1 MQRDRRHPR
10 TPRTTAAAAFQVPG
24 ISQPASTLRA
34 PLSCPLPTPYNLP
47 AKEKTEYSNL
57 RCCVLRPRGHR
68 AAHGTHVA
76 TCSIPVPAR
85 HTNTPSWPVEL
96 TGACAAPSMMPA
108 HSRHSD
114 RHSARA
120 PAPSLPPVNHE
131 ATAPF
136 SDLFK
141 SGFDAATVDATAQ
154 LADRSIF
161 VASNGRRYLVESLP
175 DDSPVYGRVPTS
187 PPVPAAAAP
196 PASFYTPSPTIS
208 GSPAPAYPAYPVYHP
223 VPPPQF
229 QVHAPGPGPG
239 WGRSSNVSSHSSSPS
254 AYSARSG
261 YAGGVVPGSEP
272 RGPAHQV
279 TNMMA
284 RLNMNRFSATPMYG
298 MSDGGVQAAETLTDP
313 DLAPRS
319 PTSPTNPTGLSP
331 RASYFDQQQHQ
342 QPSPPPHPQ
351 ASSWG
356 PYGSPGAA
364 PQHWTNIN
372 YADYTVQANQHLQSA
387 RQRAVATT
395 GLPSLLEGA
404 TTLTPPHRASDPA
417 FSTDKEVWEGPTSGS
432 PYYYSPL
439 HASVSAPSS
448 YVNRGPPGEFD
459 TLTPVTVIPHHTPSF
474 SSDGAST
481 GRDNVLP
488 GEDLLFDG

>member
-1 MQRDRRHPR
+1 MEVFP
-10 TPRTTAAAAFQVPG
+10 
-24 ISQPASTLRA
+24 S
-34 PLSCPLPTPYNLP
+34 LP
-47 AKEKTEYSNL
+47 ALPSALPGLSVLPSFHPGQNTEYTLQPPGGAKTKDRQPEVFSG
-57 RCCVLRPRGHR
+57 RECTARHT
-68 AAHGTHVA
+68 ASSEVA

-85 HTNTPSWPVEL
+85 HSHTASWPVEL

-108 HSRHSD
+108 HSQHSD
-114 RHSARA
+114 RHSGRGRA
-120 PAPSLPPVNHE
+120 PAPSLPPVSGQ

-141 SGFDAATVDATAQ
+141 SGFDHATVDATAQ

-175 DDSPVYGRVPTS
+175 DDAPVYGRVPTS
-187 PPVPAAAAP
+187 PPVPAAAAQ
-196 PASFYTPSPTIS
+196 PASFYTPSPTIA
-208 GSPAPAYPAYPVYHP
+208 GSPAPAYPAYPVYP
-223 VPPPQF
+223 VPTPQL
-229 QVHAPGPGPG
+229 QIHAPDPGPG
-239 WGRSSNVSSHSSSPS
+239 WGRSSNPSSHSSSPGAYS
-254 AYSARSG
+254 AYSAQVG
-261 YAGGVVPGSEP
+261 YAGSAVPVPEP
-272 RGPAHQV
+272 RDPAHQV

-319 PTSPTNPTGLSP
+319 PTSPTNPVRLSP

-342 QPSPPPHPQ
+342 QQPLPPPHPQ
-351 ASSWG
+351 ASPWS
-356 PYGSPGAA
+356 PYHNPGAA
-364 PQHWTNIN
+364 TQPWTDVN
-372 YADYTVQANQHLQSA
+372 YANYTVQTNQHLQDA

-395 GLPSLLEGA
+395 GLPSLLESA
-404 TTLTPPHRASDPA
+404 TAMTPPHRASDPA
-417 FSTDKEVWEGPTSGS
+417 FSTDKEVWEGPTPGH
-432 PYYYSPL
+432 PYYYTPL

-448 YVNRGPPGEFD
+448 YTNRGPPGEFD
-459 TLTPVTVIPHHTPSF
+459 TLTPVAVVPHHSPSF